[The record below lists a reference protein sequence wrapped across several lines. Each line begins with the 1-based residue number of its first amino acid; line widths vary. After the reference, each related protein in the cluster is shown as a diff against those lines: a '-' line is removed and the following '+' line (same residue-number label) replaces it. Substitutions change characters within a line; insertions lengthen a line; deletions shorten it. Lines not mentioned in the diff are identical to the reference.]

1 VAVACF
7 TKIIHKIDEIPW
19 QYLLNSVNLTA
30 YLGSYESLTQFPTI
44 LVLVGHVRFLY
55 RKKNNG
61 DLNITLA
68 LPPDYVCYEEQ
79 LCDYLSPTFY
89 NGSIPC
95 RYARQ
100 MRI

>member
-1 VAVACF
+1 
-7 TKIIHKIDEIPW
+7 
-19 QYLLNSVNLTA
+19 
-30 YLGSYESLTQFPTI
+30 
-44 LVLVGHVRFLY
+44 
-55 RKKNNG
+55 
-61 DLNITLA
+61 LNITLA
-68 LPPDYVCYEEQ
+68 LPPDYICYEEQ